1 MMSNIVELIKEQM
14 FNLVT
19 DIAPQFVAL
28 AVAVASFGVLKGMLD
43 NNFSVSKNKALLK
56 EELEKS
62 IAQEKDISDDIVFLD
77 KSIKK
82 MSKKRHK
89 SYDDLIALDSSKKLR
104 DKIKLELSYLK
115 LENENKRDKIK
126 NFSQTN
132 SRYNEIEKKYNYRNK
147 NNLNNR
153 ISIRDN
159 LNENRI
165 SKYEQMR
172 NDKIEKSISNQPS
185 IDEIND
191 AFSMSYDDSY
201 YQ

>member
-115 LENENKRDKIK
+115 LENENKRDKK
-126 NFSQTN
+126 
-132 SRYNEIEKKYNYRNK
+132 
-147 NNLNNR
+147 L
-153 ISIRDN
+153 
-159 LNENRI
+159 L
-165 SKYEQMR
+165 
-172 NDKIEKSISNQPS
+172 SN
-185 IDEIND
+185 
-191 AFSMSYDDSY
+191 
-201 YQ
+201 

>member
-1 MMSNIVELIKEQM
+1 MKIKE
-14 FNLVT
+14 
-19 DIAPQFVAL
+19 
-28 AVAVASFGVLKGMLD
+28 
-43 NNFSVSKNKALLK
+43 
-56 EELEKS
+56 
-62 IAQEKDISDDIVFLD
+62 
-77 KSIKK
+77 
-82 MSKKRHK
+82 
-89 SYDDLIALDSSKKLR
+89 
-104 DKIKLELSYLK
+104 
-115 LENENKRDKIK
+115 IK